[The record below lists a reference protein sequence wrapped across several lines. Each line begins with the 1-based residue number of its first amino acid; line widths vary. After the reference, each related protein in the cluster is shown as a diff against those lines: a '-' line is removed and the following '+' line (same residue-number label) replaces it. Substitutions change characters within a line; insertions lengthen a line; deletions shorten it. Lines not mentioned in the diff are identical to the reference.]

1 MNDLKNCWCEAR
13 FRRTPVENPENRRR
27 TALETLAAHY
37 RRFSTVILILAMCMP
52 LWMWNVMRSIG
63 LDVNVAVWLM
73 LFLTLYCLT
82 GSTMDW
88 WLYKGISRIDVATMT
103 VSDVCRR
110 IYYYRK
116 KHFQF
121 MGILIPFAIVA
132 IGIMVWIFSADEWA
146 LYGIAAGAVI
156 GLAAGLRQFMKF
168 MSEYRDITD

>member
-1 MNDLKNCWCEAR
+1 MEDLKNCWCEAR
-13 FRRTPVENPENRRR
+13 FLRDAGANPENRRQ
-27 TALETLAAHY
+27 TALEALANHY
-37 RRFSTVILILAMCMP
+37 RRFSTVIFIFALCMP
-52 LWMWNVMRSIG
+52 FWIWNAIRSLG
-63 LDVNVAVWLM
+63 LDIPVAIGLM

-103 VSDVCRR
+103 VADVCRR